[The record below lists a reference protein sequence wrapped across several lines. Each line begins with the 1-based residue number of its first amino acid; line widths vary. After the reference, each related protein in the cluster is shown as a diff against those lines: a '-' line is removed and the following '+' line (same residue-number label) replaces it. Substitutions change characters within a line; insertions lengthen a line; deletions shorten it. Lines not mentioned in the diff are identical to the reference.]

1 MDGRPSLVRELA
13 HELRDA
19 LSPIRAAI
27 DLLRLRN
34 FDAEVS
40 RRVAE
45 KVDRGLDCALA
56 AVDAFVAA
64 DQCENGTLS
73 VAVAPT
79 SLERIVEAARTTLAP
94 LLAGRSQRCEFAP
107 STPGVEAMAD
117 AAKTL
122 RVISAMLEQASAV
135 APPRSVIDVRAAA
148 ADSGPQIRVRFSV
161 EAPDS
166 VGENWFESYGGRA
179 RGSRMALRTA
189 RQVMALQRGS
199 LDLNQRSPG
208 AAELVAAFAPVGAAG
223 VSGRSAGASPAPTS
237 APGPAATA
245 PAPSR
250 TRILIVEDSNEV
262 RIIYREALAALG
274 YTVTEARNAEEALRT
289 TVNAVPDVALIDIHL
304 PGMNGYR
311 LAQALKAQ
319 ARSGVRLVMLSGMTL
334 DDTTLRL
341 SRNAGFDDCIDKAAG
356 PKALHAL
363 LQEAPRASHA
373 SSAIRR

>member
-64 DQCENGTLS
+64 DQSENGTLT

-79 SLERIVEAARTTLAP
+79 SLDQIVGAARTALAP

-107 STPGVEAMAD
+107 STPAVEAMAD
-117 AAKTL
+117 AAKSL
-122 RVISAMLEQASAV
+122 QVISAMLEQASAV
-135 APPRSVIDVRAAA
+135 APPRSVIEVRAAA
-148 ADSGPQIRVRFSV
+148 GQSGPEIHVRFSL
-161 EAPDS
+161 ATPDP
-166 VGENWFESYGGRA
+166 VDVDWFESYRGRA

-189 RQVMALQRGS
+189 RHVMSLQRGS
-199 LDLNQRSPG
+199 LDFALRSPSAG
-208 AAELVAAFAPVGAAG
+208 ELVAVFAPVGAAS
-223 VSGRSAGASPAPTS
+223 VSGR
-237 APGPAATA
+237 PGSTRPAAASEHGPTPTGPKA
-245 PAPSR
+245 SR
-250 TRILIVEDSNEV
+250 TRILIVEDSTEV
-262 RIIYREALAALG
+262 RVIYREALAALG
-274 YTVTEARNAEEALRT
+274 YTVTEAGNAEEALRT
-289 TVNAVPDVALIDIHL
+289 TVDATPDVALIDIHL

-319 ARSGVRLVMLSGMTL
+319 ARSGMRLVMLSGMTL

-341 SRNAGFDDCIDKAAG
+341 SRTAGFDDCIDKAAG

-363 LQEAPRASHA
+363 LQAPGASRASA
-373 SSAIRR
+373 AIRR

>member
-34 FDAEVS
+34 FDADVS

-45 KVDRGLDCALA
+45 KVDRGLDSALA

-64 DQCENGTLS
+64 DQSENGTLT

-79 SLERIVEAARTTLAP
+79 SLDQIVATARTALAP

-107 STPGVEAMAD
+107 STPGVEALAD
-117 AAKTL
+117 AAKSL
-122 RVISAMLEQASAV
+122 QVISAMLEQASAV
-135 APPRSVIDVRAAA
+135 APPRSVIEVRAAA
-148 ADSGPQIRVRFSV
+148 GESGAEIHVRFSV
-161 EAPDS
+161 ETPDS
-166 VGENWFESYGGRA
+166 VDESWFESYRGRA

-189 RQVMALQRGS
+189 RHVMSLQRGS
-199 LDLNQRSPG
+199 LNLALRSPSAG
-208 AAELVAAFAPVGAAG
+208 ELVAVFAPVGAAS
-223 VSGRSAGASPAPTS
+223 VSGSTR
-237 APGPAATA
+237 PAAASEHGPT
-245 PAPSR
+245 PTGPEPSR
-250 TRILIVEDSNEV
+250 TRILIVEDSTEV
-262 RIIYREALAALG
+262 RVIYREALAALG
-274 YTVTEARNAEEALRT
+274 YTVTEAGNAEEALRT
-289 TVNAVPDVALIDIHL
+289 TIDATPDVALIDIHL

-319 ARSGVRLVMLSGMTL
+319 ARSGMRLVMLSGMTL

-341 SRNAGFDDCIDKAAG
+341 SRTAGFDDCIDKAAG

-363 LQEAPRASHA
+363 LQTPGASRASA
-373 SSAIRR
+373 AIRP

>member
-64 DQCENGTLS
+64 DESESGTLT

-79 SLERIVEAARTTLAP
+79 SLDPIVAAARTALAP
-94 LLAGRSQRCEFAP
+94 LFAGRSQRCEFAP
-107 STPGVEAMAD
+107 ATPGVEALAD
-117 AAKTL
+117 AAKSL
-122 RVISAMLEQASAV
+122 QVISAMLEQASAV
-135 APPRSVIDVRAAA
+135 APPRSVIEVRAAA
-148 ADSGPQIRVRFSV
+148 GQAGPEIQVRFSV
-161 EAPDS
+161 AAPDA
-166 VGENWFESYGGRA
+166 VDVDWFESYRGRA

-189 RQVMALQRGS
+189 RHVMSLQRGS
-199 LDLNQRSPG
+199 LDLALRSPS
-208 AAELVAAFAPVGAAG
+208 AAELVAVFAPVGSTTRPAVADEHG
-223 VSGRSAGASPAPTS
+223 PSPTRPKA
-237 APGPAATA
+237 
-245 PAPSR
+245 SR
-250 TRILIVEDSNEV
+250 TRILIVEDSAEV
-262 RIIYREALAALG
+262 RVIYREALAALG
-274 YTVTEARNAEEALRT
+274 YTVTEAGNAEEALRT
-289 TVNAVPDVALIDIHL
+289 TVDATPDVALIDIHL

-319 ARSGVRLVMLSGMTL
+319 ARSGMRLVMLSGMTL

-341 SRNAGFDDCIDKAAG
+341 SRTAGFDDCIDKASG
-356 PKALHAL
+356 PRALHAL
-363 LQEAPRASHA
+363 LQAPGASRAPA
-373 SSAIRR
+373 AIPP

>member
-1 MDGRPSLVRELA
+1 MDGGPSLVRELA

-45 KVDRGLDCALA
+45 KVDQGLDCALA

-64 DQCENGTLS
+64 DQSENGTLT

-79 SLERIVEAARTTLAP
+79 SLDQIVGAARTALAP
-94 LLAGRSQRCEFAP
+94 LLAGRSQRCEFVPA
-107 STPGVEAMAD
+107 TPAVEAMAD
-117 AAKTL
+117 AAKSL
-122 RVISAMLEQASAV
+122 QVVSAMLEQASAV
-135 APPRSVIDVRAAA
+135 APPRSVIEVRATAGQ
-148 ADSGPQIRVRFSV
+148 SGPEIHVRFAV
-161 EAPDS
+161 ATPDLVDES
-166 VGENWFESYGGRA
+166 WFESYRGRP

-189 RQVMALQRGS
+189 RHVMSLQRGS
-199 LDLNQRSPG
+199 LGLALPSPSAG
-208 AAELVAAFAPVGAAG
+208 ELVAVFAPLGSAS
-223 VSGRSAGASPAPTS
+223 VSGRPGSTRPAAASAHGPTPA
-237 APGPAATA
+237 GPAA
-245 PAPSR
+245 SR
-250 TRILIVEDSNEV
+250 TRILIVEDSAEV
-262 RIIYREALAALG
+262 RVTYREALAALG
-274 YTVTEARNAEEALRT
+274 YTVTEAGNAEEALRT
-289 TVNAVPDVALIDIHL
+289 TVDATPDVALIDIHL

-319 ARSGVRLVMLSGMTL
+319 ARFMRLVMLSGMTL

-341 SRNAGFDDCIDKAAG
+341 SRTAGFDDCIDKAAG

-363 LQEAPRASHA
+363 LQAPGTSRAPA
-373 SSAIRR
+373 AIRP

>member
-56 AVDAFVAA
+56 AADAFVAA
-64 DQCENGTLS
+64 EHSENGTLT

-79 SLERIVEAARTTLAP
+79 SLDQIVGAARTALAP
-94 LLAGRSQRCEFAP
+94 LLAGRSQRFEFTP
-107 STPGVEAMAD
+107 STPAVEALAD
-117 AAKTL
+117 AAKSL
-122 RVISAMLEQASAV
+122 QVISAMLEQASAV
-135 APPRSVIDVRAAA
+135 APPRSAIEVRAAA
-148 ADSGPQIRVRFSV
+148 GQSGPEIHVRFSI
-161 EAPDS
+161 ATPDF
-166 VGENWFESYGGRA
+166 VDVDWFESYRGRA

-189 RQVMALQRGS
+189 RHVMSLQRGS
-199 LDLNQRSPG
+199 LDFALRSPSAG
-208 AAELVAAFAPVGAAG
+208 ELVAVFAPVGAAAE
-223 VSGRSAGASPAPTS
+223 SAH
-237 APGPAATA
+237 PGSTRPAAASEHGSIPTGPKA
-245 PAPSR
+245 AL
-250 TRILIVEDSNEV
+250 TRILIVEDSTEV
-262 RIIYREALAALG
+262 RVIYREALAALG
-274 YTVTEARNAEEALRT
+274 YTVTEAGNAEEALRT
-289 TVNAVPDVALIDIHL
+289 TVDATPDVALIDIHL

-319 ARSGVRLVMLSGMTL
+319 ARSGLRLVMLSGMTL

-341 SRNAGFDDCIDKAAG
+341 SRTAGFDDCIDKAAG

-363 LQEAPRASHA
+363 LQAPGASRASA
-373 SSAIRR
+373 AIRR

>member
-13 HELRDA
+13 HEIRDA
-19 LSPIRAAI
+19 VSPIRAAI

-64 DQCENGTLS
+64 EQSENGTLT

-79 SLERIVEAARTTLAP
+79 SLDQIVVAARTALAP
-94 LLAGRSQRCEFAP
+94 LLAGRSQRCEF
-107 STPGVEAMAD
+107 TPATPAVEALAD
-117 AAKTL
+117 AAKSL
-122 RVISAMLEQASAV
+122 QVISAMLEQASAV
-135 APPRSVIDVRAAA
+135 APPRSVIQVRAAA
-148 ADSGPQIRVRFSV
+148 GESGPQIQVRFSV
-161 EAPDS
+161 ETPDS
-166 VGENWFESYGGRA
+166 VDESWFESYGGRA

-189 RQVMALQRGS
+189 RHVMSLQRGS
-199 LDLNQRSPG
+199 LDLALRSPSAG
-208 AAELVAAFAPVGAAG
+208 ELLAVFAPVGAAS
-223 VSGRSAGASPAPTS
+223 VSGR
-237 APGPAATA
+237 PGSTRPAAASEHGPTPTDPGLA
-245 PAPSR
+245 R
-250 TRILIVEDSNEV
+250 TRILIVEDSTEV
-262 RIIYREALAALG
+262 RVIYREALAALG
-274 YTVTEARNAEEALRT
+274 YTVTEAGNAEEALRT
-289 TVNAVPDVALIDIHL
+289 TVDATPDVALIDIHL

-319 ARSGVRLVMLSGMTL
+319 ARSGMRLVMLSGMTL

-341 SRNAGFDDCIDKAAG
+341 SRTAGFDDCIDKAAG

-363 LQEAPRASHA
+363 LQAPGASPA
-373 SSAIRR
+373 SAAIRP

>member
-13 HELRDA
+13 HEIRDA

-45 KVDRGLDCALA
+45 KVDRGLDSALA

-64 DQCENGTLS
+64 DQSENGTLT

-79 SLERIVEAARTTLAP
+79 SLDQIVATARTALAP

-107 STPGVEAMAD
+107 STPGVEALAD
-117 AAKTL
+117 AAKSL
-122 RVISAMLEQASAV
+122 QVISAMLEQASAV
-135 APPRSVIDVRAAA
+135 APPRSVIEVRAAA
-148 ADSGPQIRVRFSV
+148 GESGAEIHVRFSV
-161 EAPDS
+161 ETPDS
-166 VGENWFESYGGRA
+166 VDESWFESYRGRA

-189 RQVMALQRGS
+189 RHVMSLQRGS
-199 LDLNQRSPG
+199 LNLALRSPSAG
-208 AAELVAAFAPVGAAG
+208 ELVAVFAPVGAAS
-223 VSGRSAGASPAPTS
+223 VSASTR
-237 APGPAATA
+237 PAAASEHGPT
-245 PAPSR
+245 PTDPGLSR
-250 TRILIVEDSNEV
+250 TRILIVEDSTEV
-262 RIIYREALAALG
+262 RVIYREALAALG
-274 YTVTEARNAEEALRT
+274 YTVTEAGNAEEALRT
-289 TVNAVPDVALIDIHL
+289 TVDATPDVALIDIHL

-319 ARSGVRLVMLSGMTL
+319 AHSRMRLVMLSGMTL

-341 SRNAGFDDCIDKAAG
+341 SRTAGFDDCIDKAAG

-363 LQEAPRASHA
+363 LQTPGASRASA
-373 SSAIRR
+373 AIRP

>member
-13 HELRDA
+13 HEIRDA

-64 DQCENGTLS
+64 DQSENGTLT

-79 SLERIVEAARTTLAP
+79 SLDQIVAAARTALAP
-94 LLAGRSQRCEFAP
+94 LLAGRSQRCEF
-107 STPGVEAMAD
+107 TPATPAVEALAD
-117 AAKTL
+117 AAKSL
-122 RVISAMLEQASAV
+122 QVISAMLEQASAV
-135 APPRSVIDVRAAA
+135 APPRSVIEVRAAA
-148 ADSGPQIRVRFSV
+148 GESGPGIHVRFSV
-161 EAPDS
+161 ATPDS
-166 VGENWFESYGGRA
+166 VDESWFESYRGRA

-189 RQVMALQRGS
+189 RHVMSLQRGS
-199 LDLNQRSPG
+199 LELALRSPSAG
-208 AAELVAAFAPVGAAG
+208 ELVAVFAPVAAASA
-223 VSGRSAGASPAPTS
+223 SGG
-237 APGPAATA
+237 PGSSTRPAAASEHGPT
-245 PAPSR
+245 PTDPGLSR
-250 TRILIVEDSNEV
+250 TRILIVEDSTEV
-262 RIIYREALAALG
+262 RVIYREALAALG
-274 YTVTEARNAEEALRT
+274 YTVTEAGNAEEALRT
-289 TVNAVPDVALIDIHL
+289 TVDATPDVALIDIHL

-319 ARSGVRLVMLSGMTL
+319 AHSRMRLVMLSGMTL

-341 SRNAGFDDCIDKAAG
+341 SRTAGFDDCIDKAAG

-363 LQEAPRASHA
+363 LQAPGASRASA
-373 SSAIRR
+373 AIRR

>member
-56 AVDAFVAA
+56 AADAFVAA
-64 DQCENGTLS
+64 EQSENGTLT

-79 SLERIVEAARTTLAP
+79 SLDQIVGAARTALAP
-94 LLAGRSQRCEFAP
+94 LLAGRSQRFEFSP
-107 STPGVEAMAD
+107 STPAVEALAD
-117 AAKTL
+117 AAKSL
-122 RVISAMLEQASAV
+122 QVISAMLEQASAV
-135 APPRSVIDVRAAA
+135 APPRSVIEVRAAA
-148 ADSGPQIRVRFSV
+148 GQSGPEIHVRFSI
-161 EAPDS
+161 ATPDF
-166 VGENWFESYGGRA
+166 VDVDWFESYRGRA

-189 RQVMALQRGS
+189 RHVMSLQRGS
-199 LDLNQRSPG
+199 LDFALRSPSAG
-208 AAELVAAFAPVGAAG
+208 ELVAVFAPVGAAS
-223 VSGRSAGASPAPTS
+223 VSDH
-237 APGPAATA
+237 PGSTRPAAAATKA
-245 PAPSR
+245 AR
-250 TRILIVEDSNEV
+250 TRILIVEDSAEV
-262 RIIYREALAALG
+262 RVTYREALAALG
-274 YTVTEARNAEEALRT
+274 YTVTEAGNAEEALRT
-289 TVNAVPDVALIDIHL
+289 TVDATPDVALIDIHL

-319 ARSGVRLVMLSGMTL
+319 ARSGMRLVMLSGMTL

-341 SRNAGFDDCIDKAAG
+341 SRTAGFDDCIDKAAG

-363 LQEAPRASHA
+363 LQAPGASRASA
-373 SSAIRR
+373 AIRR

>member
-34 FDAEVS
+34 FDPEVS

-64 DQCENGTLS
+64 DQSENGTLT
-73 VAVAPT
+73 VALAPT
-79 SLERIVEAARTTLAP
+79 SLDQIVDAARTALAP
-94 LLAGRSQRCEFAP
+94 LLAGRSQRCEFSPA
-107 STPGVEAMAD
+107 TPGVEVLAD
-117 AAKTL
+117 AAKSL
-122 RVISAMLEQASAV
+122 QVISAMLEQASAV
-135 APPRSVIDVRAAA
+135 APPRSAIEVRAAA
-148 ADSGPQIRVRFSV
+148 GESGPQIHVRFSL
-161 EAPDS
+161 AMPDS
-166 VGENWFESYGGRA
+166 ADQSWFESYRGRA

-189 RQVMALQRGS
+189 RHVMSLQRGS
-199 LDLNQRSPG
+199 LNLVLHSPSAG
-208 AAELVAAFAPVGAAG
+208 ELVAVFAPVGAAG
-223 VSGRSAGASPAPTS
+223 VSGRPGSTRPAAAARAHGPTPAGPAP
-237 APGPAATA
+237 A
-245 PAPSR
+245 R
-250 TRILIVEDSNEV
+250 TRILIVEDSSEV
-262 RIIYREALAALG
+262 RVIYREALAALG
-274 YTVTEARNAEEALRT
+274 YTVTEAGNAEEALRT
-289 TVNAVPDVALIDIHL
+289 TVDATPDVALIDIHL

-319 ARSGVRLVMLSGMTL
+319 ARSGMRLVMLSGMTL

-341 SRNAGFDDCIDKAAG
+341 SRTAGFDDCIDKASG

-363 LQEAPRASHA
+363 LQA
-373 SSAIRR
+373 SSGSHGPAAYRY

>member
-34 FDAEVS
+34 FDADVS

-45 KVDRGLDCALA
+45 KVDRGLDSALA

-64 DQCENGTLS
+64 DQSENGTLT

-79 SLERIVEAARTTLAP
+79 SLDQIVAAARTTLAP

-107 STPGVEAMAD
+107 STPGVEALAD
-117 AAKTL
+117 AAKSL
-122 RVISAMLEQASAV
+122 QVISAMLEQASAV
-135 APPRSVIDVRAAA
+135 APPRSVIEVRAAA
-148 ADSGPQIRVRFSV
+148 GESGAEIHVRFSV
-161 EAPDS
+161 ETPDS
-166 VGENWFESYGGRA
+166 VDESWFESYRGRA

-189 RQVMALQRGS
+189 RHVMSLQRGS
-199 LDLNQRSPG
+199 LNLALRSPSAG
-208 AAELVAAFAPVGAAG
+208 ELVAVFAPVGAAS
-223 VSGRSAGASPAPTS
+223 VSASTR
-237 APGPAATA
+237 PAAASEHGPTPTGPE
-245 PAPSR
+245 PAR
-250 TRILIVEDSNEV
+250 TRILIVEDSTEV
-262 RIIYREALAALG
+262 RVIYREALAALG
-274 YTVTEARNAEEALRT
+274 YTVTEAGNAEEALRT
-289 TVNAVPDVALIDIHL
+289 TVDATPDVALIDIHL

-319 ARSGVRLVMLSGMTL
+319 ARSGMRLVMLSGMTL

-341 SRNAGFDDCIDKAAG
+341 SRTAGFDDCIDKAAG

-363 LQEAPRASHA
+363 LQTPGASRASA
-373 SSAIRR
+373 AIRP